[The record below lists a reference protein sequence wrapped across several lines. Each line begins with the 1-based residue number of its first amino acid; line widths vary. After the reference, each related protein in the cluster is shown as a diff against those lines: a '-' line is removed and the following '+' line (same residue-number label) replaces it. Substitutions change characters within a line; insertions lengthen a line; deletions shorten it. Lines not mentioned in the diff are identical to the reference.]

1 LNIESSRQAW
11 IGTAGTSAEH
21 NSLNL
26 RESIRRVRV
35 QTTLAMAMAVVI
47 ASLAL
52 LAVAMGVM
60 MVASDGLDLLEIL
73 AWGLIF
79 TTVATLIV
87 LVICA
92 HGRPQAR
99 HLPVLDQIEANLARS
114 ARLEALIHNQQW
126 LFWVP
131 MLIAFVVLAI
141 ASDYRHWTDYTFA
154 VTSIGVVIWGL
165 VYGRDCVLARIEA
178 DRHALQEQ
186 ATLLRRLETEGGE
199 S

>member
-11 IGTAGTSAEH
+11 IGTAGSSAEQ

-26 RESIRRVRV
+26 RQSIRQVRVRMS
-35 QTTLAMAMAVVI
+35 LAMAMAVVI
-47 ASLAL
+47 ASSAL

-73 AWGLIF
+73 AWGMI
-79 TTVATLIV
+79 VATLVTLIV
-87 LVICA
+87 LVIRA

-99 HLPVLDQIEANLARS
+99 LLPVLDHVESSLARS
-114 ARLEALIHNQQW
+114 ARLESLIRNQLW
-126 LFWVP
+126 LFWAP
-131 MLIAFVVLAI
+131 MLIAFVLLAI

-178 DRHALQEQ
+178 DRHALHEQ
-186 ATLLRRLETEGGE
+186 ATLLRRIETEGCE
-199 S
+199 Q